1 MKRQYKYSL
10 EKSGT
15 IPGHIG
21 NKHIC
26 PNCGH
31 KTFVRYVD
39 NETGQYL
46 NENVGKCDRLDK
58 CAYHYPP
65 RSFFKDN
72 PGITAKKTNA
82 IPNLNKK
89 IKIMKQQLCTLEMQ
103 LVTDS
108 LSFGSNFTMFL
119 RRTFAARI
127 DAVESSIRMY
137 NIGGTDESETIF
149 WQIDRDGRVRGGKIM
164 KYDEYSGKRVKDMD
178 NAVTWIHSRLQSVGV
193 IPRDWR
199 LTQCLFGEH
208 LINGGNNKTIVVVE
222 SEKTAVIASIFY
234 PQYIWLATGGKMNLK
249 ENNCE
254 CLANKN
260 VMFLPDL
267 NAYDDW
273 VVRAQKVSEAIGFK
287 YVVISDLESRASGGD
302 REEGLDI
309 ADYLIFRSNEE
320 LNRK

>member
-1 MKRQYKYSL
+1 
-10 EKSGT
+10 
-15 IPGHIG
+15 
-21 NKHIC
+21 
-26 PNCGH
+26 
-31 KTFVRYVD
+31 
-39 NETGQYL
+39 
-46 NENVGKCDRLDK
+46 
-58 CAYHYPP
+58 
-65 RSFFKDN
+65 
-72 PGITAKKTNA
+72 
-82 IPNLNKK
+82 
-89 IKIMKQQLCTLEMQ
+89 MKQQLCTLEMH

-108 LSFGSNFTMFL
+108 LSLGSNFTTFL
-119 RRTFAARI
+119 RRTFVARI

-137 NIGGTDESETIF
+137 NIGGTVENETIF
-149 WQIDRDGRVRGGKIM
+149 WQIDRNGKVRGGKIM
-164 KYDEYSGKRVKDMD
+164 KYDENSGKRVKDID
-178 NAVTWIHSRLQSVGV
+178 NAVTWIHSRLQSAGDL
-193 IPRDWR
+193 PRDWR

-208 LINGGNNKTIVVVE
+208 LINVGNNKTIVVVE

-273 VVRAQKVSEAIGFK
+273 MVRAQKVSEAIGFK
-287 YVVISDLESRASGGD
+287 YVVISDFENRASGGE

-309 ADYLIFRSNEE
+309 ADYLIFKSNEE